1 MDRINCVYKI
11 GRALTSIYFN
21 ARYNLHFEGEL
32 PNPPFVL
39 LPKHQQHKDII
50 LEGLFIYD
58 RLGIPAYWIMR
69 PLPLRPILEAYG
81 GIMIA
86 RAREIK
92 KGKYDKE
99 SGREINKKAI
109 QKTSEVLEK
118 GEIVVIHPEGTRSPN
133 KMRPIKIAKDSVIDT
148 IIQKQNGKL
157 LPFVPLGIQYEG
169 KNIYLRSGEPIFTK
183 ETGELE
189 NKISKELQILSNI
202 H

>member
-1 MDRINCVYKI
+1 MDRINCIYRM

-21 ARYNLHFEGEL
+21 ARYNLNFEGEL
-32 PNPPFVL
+32 PKPPFVL
-39 LPKHQQHKDII
+39 LPKHQKHQDII
-50 LEGLFIYD
+50 LEGLFIHD
-58 RLGIPAYWIMR
+58 RLGVPAYWIMR

-92 KGKYDKE
+92 KGKYVKE
-99 SGREINKKAI
+99 AGKEINQKAI

-133 KMRPIKIAKDSVIDT
+133 KMRPIKIAKDSVIDR
-148 IIQKQNGKL
+148 IIKEQNGD
-157 LPFVPLGIQYEG
+157 LPFVPLGIEYEG

-189 NKISKELQILSNI
+189 NKISTELQILSNI